1 MPRNHWPYLLRVLL
15 KAGWT
20 PEGLTHAAFIS
31 EDRFRGYLSGKL
43 IPEPTT
49 AGVFRQILN
58 RHKRHDGLRINTPA
72 EVVPIVPVNEIPKG
86 APSPLARGV
95 FEERSAPA
103 GYRQFRAIAEDG
115 TELVS
120 LRFHWRAEERD
131 VVPGLRAWLNRADPI
146 IRLLEPAASEQTSS

>member
-1 MPRNHWPYLLRVLL
+1 VARNHWPYLLRVLL

-20 PEGLTHAAFIS
+20 PEGLAHAAMTT
-31 EDRFRGYLSGKL
+31 EERFRGYLSGKL
-43 IPEPTT
+43 IPEEHT
-49 AGVFRQILN
+49 ARVFRQILN
-58 RHKRHDGLRINTPA
+58 RHKRHDGLRVQMIPD
-72 EVVPIVPVNEIPKG
+72 VVPIVPVTEIAEGSP
-86 APSPLARGV
+86 APLARGV

-103 GYRQFRAIAEDG
+103 GYRQFRAIADDG

-146 IRLLEPAASEQTSS
+146 IRLLEPDASEQASS